1 MYNLWGGRCSWTRP
15 LKHWRCPSKSN
26 MMMALTCFVCLSAQ
40 NKWNVL
46 NVEMWD
52 INNTCPDQGFPTL
65 SVYVDNVNMFSPTTV
80 MFKVWR
86 KPCPYM
92 KRHHLHG
99 WIGLKVKRC
108 GLDILIIRQCQVCL
122 EDLSGGKG
130 TEGVGSFF
138 GQWGLSEKEPGLS
151 KEIVHA
157 RLSKWKWLLP
167 QLSYR
172 RRVLVANIFVAS
184 TLWHKFIA
192 LTPPRGLMKD
202 IQRVI
207 LDFFWSGSVHLP
219 FINLWL
225 RGDWSAPSRR
235 LPLSDSGLHKNCCVT
250 VSQAGAKQLVDCWEE
265 LDGWTNTCPFYNQR
279 TWT

>member
-1 MYNLWGGRCSWTRP
+1 MFLDSPTQTLEVSFKVKHDDGSYMFCLFVSSEQMKCFECGDVGHKQYLSWSGFSNPFCLCGQCKYVFSNYGDVQSLKETLSIYEKASSAWVNWAKSEALWVGHFNHQAMPGLPGGLEWGKRD
-15 LKHWRCPSKSN
+15 WRC
-26 MMMALTCFVCLSAQ
+26 
-40 NKWNVL
+40 W
-46 NVEMWD
+46 E
-52 INNTCPDQGFPTL
+52 
-65 SVYVDNVNMFSPTTV
+65 
-80 MFKVWR
+80 
-86 KPCPYM
+86 
-92 KRHHLHG
+92 
-99 WIGLKVKRC
+99 
-108 GLDILIIRQCQVCL
+108 
-122 EDLSGGKG
+122 
-130 TEGVGSFF
+130 FF
-138 GQWGLSEKEPGLS
+138 WAMRAFRKEPGLS